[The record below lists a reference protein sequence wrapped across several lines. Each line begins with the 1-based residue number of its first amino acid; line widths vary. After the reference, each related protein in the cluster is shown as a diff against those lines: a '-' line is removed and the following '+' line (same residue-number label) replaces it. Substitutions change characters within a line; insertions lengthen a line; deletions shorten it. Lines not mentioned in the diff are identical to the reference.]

1 MEDRMY
7 DLILRGGHVID
18 PATRCSQA
26 MDVAIKD
33 GYIAARAEHL
43 APDLARK
50 TVDVQEC
57 YVVPG
62 LIDMHCHLY
71 PSFPVEPDGLSCI
84 HPDAHLFQ
92 HGVTTA
98 MDAGTCGI
106 RDFVAF
112 KERIIDTCRV
122 RVVAMINIADGGMVN
137 LESEQRLSEFHPKA
151 VAGMAASFPGVVVG
165 VKTAH
170 YWVGKP
176 FTKEHPAWASVDST
190 LEAARLA
197 HLPAMFD
204 FQPTL
209 PERSYQ
215 QLVLEKMAPGDIHTH
230 MYAQQFPVIDE
241 HGRVSEFLFE
251 ARRRGVLFDLGHGAG
266 SFWFRN
272 AIPAWQQ
279 GFGPDTLSTDLYFDN
294 VAGPVHG
301 LTHIMS
307 KYLSIG
313 MPLEEIIYRTTKR
326 PAEIIGHP
334 ELGTLQEGSCADVT
348 VLRCEEG
355 AFGFSDAGRARMT
368 GGKRLVCEM
377 TLRAGEIV
385 YDVNARALCDW
396 QQAPEE
402 YWNSP
407 GVIRD

>member
-1 MEDRMY
+1 MEGLKY

-18 PATRCSQA
+18 PASKCSEV
-26 MDVAIKD
+26 MDVAISGGK
-33 GYIAARAEHL
+33 IAAKGKNL
-43 APDLARK
+43 AGQAAK
-50 TVDVQEC
+50 KVIDVAGC

-62 LIDMHCHLY
+62 LVDMHCHLY
-71 PSFPVEPDGLSCI
+71 PSFPVRPDGLSCI

-92 HGVTTA
+92 VGVTTA

-106 RDFVAF
+106 RDFVTF
-112 KERIIDTCRV
+112 KEEIIDTCKV
-122 RVVAMINIADGGMVN
+122 RIVAMINIADGGMVS
-137 LESEQRLSEFHPKA
+137 LESEQRLSEFRPKA
-151 VAGMAASFPGVVVG
+151 VAGMAESFPGVVVG

-176 FTKEHPAWASVDST
+176 FTEEHPAWASVDAT
-190 LEAARLA
+190 LEAARLCG
-197 HLPAMFD
+197 LPAMFD

-215 QLVLEKMAPGDIHTH
+215 DLVLKKMAPGDIHTH

-241 HGRVSEFLFE
+241 NGKVSEFLFE

-266 SFWFRN
+266 SFWLRN

-294 VAGPVHG
+294 IAGPVYG

-307 KYLSIG
+307 KYLNIG
-313 MPLEEIIYRTTKR
+313 MPLEEVIYRSTQR
-326 PAEIIGHP
+326 PAELIGHP
-334 ELGTLQEGSCADVT
+334 ELGTLKDGCCADVT

-355 AFGFSDAGRARMT
+355 VFGFSDAGRARMT
-368 GGKRLVCEM
+368 GSKKLVCEM
-377 TLRAGEIV
+377 TIREGEIV
-385 YDVNARALCDW
+385 YDINARSLCDW
-396 QQAPEE
+396 QSAPAE
-402 YWNSP
+402 YWRSP